1 VEDQRFELSMKV
13 IEAAKDGRFYHSNG
27 VQHYIHTGAGPVW
40 IDTHTCTLGL
50 APTYVGT
57 PRRDP
62 DFVRGMTNWLMVE
75 ELDQPWTST
84 TSYHVGHRMVK
95 EAVQRNELLYSNGAD
110 WTIRLGYN
118 VACINLAGA
127 DTCTIATYNMH
138 RSWVYMAH
146 NGSYRRILDEQTR
159 RHMGF

>member
-1 VEDQRFELSMKV
+1 
-13 IEAAKDGRFYHSNG
+13 
-27 VQHYIHTGAGPVW
+27 
-40 IDTHTCTLGL
+40 
-50 APTYVGT
+50 
-57 PRRDP
+57 
-62 DFVRGMTNWLMVE
+62 MTNWLMVE

-138 RSWVYMAH
+138 RSWVYMTH
-146 NGSYRRILDEQTR
+146 NGGYRRTLDEKTR